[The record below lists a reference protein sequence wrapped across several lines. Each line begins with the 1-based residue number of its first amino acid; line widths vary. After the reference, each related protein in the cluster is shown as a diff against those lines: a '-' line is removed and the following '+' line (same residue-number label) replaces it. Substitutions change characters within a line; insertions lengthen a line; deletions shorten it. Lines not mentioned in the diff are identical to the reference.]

1 MNTHF
6 DPSEIVEEYGLAQLI
21 GLSRRDVTRLTGLG
35 SHRAM
40 QVVRYVQDHGDA
52 APEAEPAPSVAV
64 KLSTEADDRAAAKS
78 DACSYTY
85 NDVRD
90 AYTFVWSGREDR
102 PMVLAGEIVRS
113 MINDY
118 VEDGGNR
125 PMHDV
130 AIRHGVTRRD
140 FEKIKTALGVTKRH
154 EPFSPE
160 EIESSDE
167 DDLFD
172 RSMQAKRQRLAAR
185 VDREDYRHVR
195 DAAARWVAFES
206 RTLDPFAEKISQLL
220 DRSVLPAYQPRAPLA
235 NDPGEVIAHIHASDL
250 HFGAYCA
257 PSFGGGDGYNRDIAR
272 ERFLSGVSE
281 AAERLQGR
289 KINYVVLVCG
299 GDMVHSDNIHG
310 KTSSFRH
317 QMDLDGLPEEIL
329 CEAIDMYLQGIA
341 ILRSRGFNVHVEVVP
356 GNHDYYTS
364 IAMGKAAQVAYR
376 HDPCVTFGN
385 LIAPFAYLYFGNT
398 ALVMHHGHGL
408 HKAKDLADNLHVHSR
423 KQGRGYRHG
432 YAITGNLHHMRV
444 EEDPGI
450 VLLQQPAPVEPDRYA
465 TTNGWST
472 ARPAMIVYTFSALDG
487 LLDQHH
493 IWFDRR

>member
-1 MNTHF
+1 MHNGF
-6 DPSEIVEEYGLAQLI
+6 DPREIVEEHGLDQLV
-21 GLSRRDVTRLTGLG
+21 GLSRREVTRLTGLG

-40 QVVRYVQDHGDA
+40 QVVRYVQDHTD
-52 APEAEPAPSVAV
+52 EA
-64 KLSTEADDRAAAKS
+64 LSTESDDLAAAKA
-78 DACSYTY
+78 DAYTY
-85 NDVRD
+85 SYNQIRD
-90 AYTFVWSGREDR
+90 SYTFVWPGREDR

-118 VEDGGNR
+118 VEDGGNK

-160 EIESSDE
+160 EIREAPE

-172 RSMQAKRQRLAAR
+172 RSMEAKRQRLAAR
-185 VDREDYRHVR
+185 VDREEYRQVR
-195 DAAARWVAFES
+195 DSAAKWVAFES
-206 RTLDPFAEKISQLL
+206 RTLDPFAEKIKALL
-220 DRSVLPAYQPRAPLA
+220 GGDIPARALPARLPT
-235 NDPGEVIAHIHASDL
+235 DESVIAHIHASDL

-257 PSFGGGDGYNRDIAR
+257 ASFGGGGAYNRAVAR

-281 AAERLQGR
+281 AADRLSGR
-289 KINYVVLVCG
+289 KIHYVILACG
-299 GDMVHSDNIHG
+299 GDMVHSDNVHG
-310 KTSSFRH
+310 KTTSFRH

-329 CEAIDMYLQGIA
+329 VEAIDLYIQGVT
-341 ILRSRGFNVHVEVVP
+341 ILRSRGLKVHVEVVP

-364 IAMGKAAQVAYR
+364 IAMGKAAQVAFQ
-376 HDPCVTFGN
+376 HDSGVTFGN
-385 LIAPFAYLYFGNT
+385 LIAPFAYHYFGDT
-398 ALVMHHGHGL
+398 AIVMHHGHGL
-408 HKAKDLADNLHVHSR
+408 HKASDLADNLHSYSR
-423 KQGRGYRHG
+423 KHGRGYRHG
-432 YAITGNLHHMRV
+432 YAITGNLHHMKV

-465 TTNGWST
+465 ATNGWTT
-472 ARPAMIVYTFSALDG
+472 ARPAMIVYCFSARDG